1 MEVFHGM
8 INSINNVTSYILV
21 ALLIGVG
28 LYLTFRSNFVQIRL
42 FPEMFK
48 ALTEKKTKKRRSVSV
63 SSILY
68 KRSVKNR
75 CS

>member
-21 ALLIGVG
+21 ALLIGIG
-28 LYLTFRSNFVQIRL
+28 LYLTFRSRFVQVRM

-48 ALTEKKTKKRRSVSV
+48 AITEKKTKKRRSICLSSV
-63 SSILY
+63 FD
-68 KRSVKNR
+68 
-75 CS
+75 